1 MRLRSRLV
9 VGLATALP
17 AMFLAALVQGQT
29 LTASLSG
36 TVTDTTGAIL
46 PGASMTITNSATK
59 VKTWEGTTDSRGEY
73 RALALPVGVYDIGI
87 ELSGFKSVAIQGVRL
102 QVDQHARV
110 DARMSLGDVTET
122 ITVVGDTA
130 GRLETET
137 SSMGSVINTSQVRNL
152 PLPSRNVLNLL
163 TLVGGVSSGGAATG
177 INASQLSVNG
187 SRVLNSEFTVDGL
200 SVVSGSTGGLNRLP
214 SSEALRE
221 LKVLTAS
228 YSAEYG
234 RTAGAFV
241 NAVVDS
247 GTDALKGG
255 IYEYFRNEKLNAN
268 NFFRNARGEER
279 PPDRYNSFGFKLGGP
294 LRLPRIYEGRG
305 RTFFFVNYE
314 GVRRREPSSPISTIP
329 DMAFRTGDFSAST
342 IPVIDPLTGRPFP
355 GNRIPASRI
364 DPAAARIMALVPE
377 PNLPGTADTLN
388 GRRVDNYISNST
400 RVPTS
405 DEVTLRLDHSAGP
418 KTRLFSRLTA
428 YRSQDPIGPRI
439 PGPLETEVGTSNT
452 KGYQAAL
459 GWTQVWKPS
468 LLTDVTF
475 GYIRDDPEIRP
486 PSQGLDVPSV
496 LGIER
501 SAFPAAPRFNVSGY
515 QYLGTNENTYRSQ
528 VNNNYQGGMSLTWM
542 AGAHVVKTGVQVR
555 YNQFDVFNPG
565 QNFVGVYSFNGEITS
580 LTRSSGNPVNA
591 LADFLL
597 GQIQTAVY
605 ELPQPTTGRRNHNY
619 AFYAQD
625 DWKATRRLTLNLG
638 LRYDYESP
646 MTVRDN
652 IYSRLD
658 PATGRLLAAGLNA
671 SETLDIEADKV
682 NLAPRVGVAYMLNP
696 KTVVR
701 SAFGVFYGQIFS
713 NLGGIVL
720 YPGFTVRQNFP
731 DLGVGVALPFP
742 LNQGHP
748 LTAVQNLQD
757 PFGVER
763 SASPSNPLAGTAQF
777 GDIRP
782 LPYSLQ
788 WNVGVQREVLD
799 GTIVDLSYV
808 GSRGKHLPLSRPF
821 NQVPYER
828 AVEIAAASSTVVTQ
842 MARPFPNVAGFN
854 SFVHVGNSWY
864 HGLQIRATRQFSS
877 RLGFQ
882 GTYTF
887 SKSMDDGSGL
897 FSFSQPNGLDS
908 GQFVA
913 EFPEL
918 NRSVSSFDRPHIF
931 AMALQYTT
939 GGPKWLRNI
948 ETNVIVTARSGLPDT
963 ITQNNL
969 HPLAG
974 AANQQRPSVVGDNT
988 GGYAP
993 ERTPEGTAIR
1003 DLYGPNDPN
1012 FPFRP
1017 TGPLFSG
1024 SGTSRRL
1031 VLGFDGPGN
1040 LGRNTTREPGEFN
1053 VDLAVA
1059 RRLKLAGRFGLT
1071 FRVEAFN
1078 VLNRVNL
1085 NAPNTTLSVIV
1096 DPRTGLPVF
1105 NSPSFGLITSAKS
1118 ARFMQLVARL
1128 DF

>member
-1 MRLRSRLV
+1 MVNKLRILALL
-9 VGLATALP
+9 LATALFRP
-17 AMFLAALVQGQT
+17 ALVQAQT
-29 LTASLSG
+29 LTASLTG
-36 TVTDTTGAIL
+36 TVADHTGALL
-46 PGASMTITNSATK
+46 PGATVILTNSATR
-59 VKTWEGTTDSRGEY
+59 VKAWEGTTDARGEY
-73 RALALPVGVYDIGI
+73 RALGLPVGVYDIGV

-110 DARMSLGDVTET
+110 DAQMSLGAVSETVTVE
-122 ITVVGDTA
+122 GDTA
-130 GRLETET
+130 GRLESES

-152 PLPSRNVLNLL
+152 PLPNRNVLNLL

-177 INASQLSVNG
+177 INASQLSING
-187 SRVLNSEFTVDGL
+187 SRVLNSEFTVDGV

-221 LKVLTAS
+221 FKVLTAS

-247 GTDALKGG
+247 GTDTLKGG
-255 IYEYFRNEKLNAN
+255 VYEYFRNEKLNAN

-279 PPDRYNSFGFKLGGP
+279 PPDRYNSFGAKLGGP
-294 LRLPRIYEGRG
+294 LRLPGLYDGKG
-305 RTFFFVNYE
+305 KTFFFLNYE
-314 GVRRREPSSPISTIP
+314 GVRRRSPASPLSTIP
-329 DMAFRTGDFSAST
+329 DLAFRGGDFSAST

-355 GNRIPASRI
+355 GNRIPANRI
-364 DPAAARIMALVPE
+364 DPAAAKIMGLLPE
-377 PNLPGTADTLN
+377 PNLPGTADALN
-388 GRRVDNYISNST
+388 GRRVNNYINNST
-400 RVPTS
+400 IVPTS
-405 DEVTLRLDHSAGP
+405 DEMTLRLDHAKGP
-418 KTRLFSRLTA
+418 ETRIFGRLTA
-428 YRSQDPIGPRI
+428 YRSEDPIASRI
-439 PGPLETEVGTSNT
+439 PGPLDTEVGTSNT

-459 GWTQVWKPS
+459 GWTQVWKPT
-468 LLTDVTF
+468 LLTDVSF
-475 GYIRDDPEIRP
+475 GYLRDDPQIRP
-486 PSQGLDVPSV
+486 PSQDLDVPTV
-496 LGIER
+496 LGIQR
-501 SAFPAAPRFNVSGY
+501 AAFAAAPRFNISGY
-515 QYLGTNENTYRSQ
+515 QFLGTNENTYRSQ
-528 VNNNYQGGMSLTWM
+528 VNNNYQGSASLTWM
-542 AGAHVVKTGVQVR
+542 RGAHALKTGVQVR
-555 YNQFDVFNPG
+555 FNQFDVFNPG

-580 LTRSSGNPVNA
+580 PTRSGGNPVNA

-619 AFYAQD
+619 ALFVQD

-638 LRYDYESP
+638 LRYEYESP
-646 MTVRDN
+646 MTVKDN

-671 SETLDIEADKV
+671 SETLDLEADKV
-682 NLAPRVGVAYMLNP
+682 NLAPRIGLAYTLNP

-701 SAFGVFYGQIFS
+701 SAFGFFYGQIFS
-713 NLGGIVL
+713 NLGGVVL

-731 DLGVGVALPFP
+731 DLGVGIAQPFP
-742 LNQGHP
+742 LHQGHP

-763 SASPSNPLAGTAQF
+763 NASAANPLAGTAQF
-777 GDIRP
+777 GDIKP
-782 LPYSLQ
+782 LPYTLQ

-821 NQVPYER
+821 NQFPYER
-828 AVEIAAASSTVVTQ
+828 GVEIAAAASTLVTQ
-842 MARPFPNVAGFN
+842 NARPFPNVAGFG

-864 HGLQIRATRQFSS
+864 HGLQVKGTRQFSS
-877 RLGFQ
+877 RFGFQ

-887 SKSMDDGSGL
+887 SKAMDDGSGL
-897 FSFSQPNGLDS
+897 FNFSQPNGIDG
-908 GQFVA
+908 GQF
-913 EFPEL
+913 EGQFPEL
-918 NRSVSSFDRPHIF
+918 NRAVSAFDRPHIF
-931 AMALQYTT
+931 ALALQYTT
-939 GGPKWLRNI
+939 GGPRWVRNI
-948 ETNVIVTARSGLPDT
+948 ETNLIVTARSGLPDT
-963 ITQNNL
+963 ITQSNL

-974 AANQQRPSVVGDNT
+974 QQRPSIVGDNV

-993 ERTPEGTAIR
+993 ERTPEDGGIR
-1003 DLYGPNDPN
+1003 MLYGPNDPN

-1024 SGTSRRL
+1024 SGASRRM

-1059 RRLKLAGRFGLT
+1059 RRFKLAGRVGLM

-1085 NAPNTTLSVIV
+1085 NAPNTALSVIV
-1096 DPRTGLPVF
+1096 DPRTGQPVF

-1118 ARFMQLVARL
+1118 ARFLQLVARL